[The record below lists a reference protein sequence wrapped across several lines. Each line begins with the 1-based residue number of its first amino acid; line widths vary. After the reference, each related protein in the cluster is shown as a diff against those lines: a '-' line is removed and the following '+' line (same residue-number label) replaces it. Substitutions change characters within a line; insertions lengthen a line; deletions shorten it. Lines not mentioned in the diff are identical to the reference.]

1 MLNLTRMEFRRL
13 FKDKSVYITLAA
25 FLGFILI
32 ALITMKLVTDQ
43 NLLTFA
49 TENGFEFTAED
60 QADAASFLN
69 STIADFV
76 SNLLF
81 SGGLMVCFSAIFCA
95 LSTCDDFSSGFGKN
109 IFSYYPDR
117 GYYIVSK
124 IVTTAPLTL
133 CLYWFLLL
141 PA

>member
-32 ALITMKLVTDQ
+32 ALITMKLVTNQ

-49 TENGFEFTAED
+49 KENGFEFTAEE
-60 QADAASFLN
+60 QADAATLLN
-69 STIADFV
+69 STIADIV

-81 SGGLMVCFSAIFCA
+81 SRGLMF
-95 LSTCDDFSSGFGKN
+95 
-109 IFSYYPDR
+109 
-117 GYYIVSK
+117 
-124 IVTTAPLTL
+124 
-133 CLYWFLLL
+133 
-141 PA
+141 

>member
-13 FKDKSVYITLAA
+13 FRDKSVYITLAS

-32 ALITMKLVTDQ
+32 AMITMKLVTDQ

-49 TENGFEFTAED
+49 TENRFEFTAED
-60 QADAASFLN
+60 QADASSFLS

-95 LSTCDDFSSGFGKN
+95 VSTCDDFSSGFGKN
-109 IFSYYPDR
+109 IFSY
-117 GYYIVSK
+117 
-124 IVTTAPLTL
+124 
-133 CLYWFLLL
+133 
-141 PA
+141 

>member
-32 ALITMKLVTDQ
+32 ALITMKLVTDP

-60 QADAASFLN
+60 QANAASFLQC
-69 STIADFV
+69 TIADFV

-109 IFSYYPDR
+109 IFSYYPLP
-117 GYYIVSK
+117 
-124 IVTTAPLTL
+124 TAPLTL

>member
-13 FKDKSVYITLAA
+13 FRDKSVYITLAS

-32 ALITMKLVTDQ
+32 AMITMKLVTDQ

-60 QADAASFLN
+60 QADAASFLS

-81 SGGLMVCFSAIFCA
+81 SGGL
-95 LSTCDDFSSGFGKN
+95 
-109 IFSYYPDR
+109 
-117 GYYIVSK
+117 
-124 IVTTAPLTL
+124 
-133 CLYWFLLL
+133 L
-141 PA
+141 PASGKISFPTIRTGAITS